1 MPGPRS
7 PNRPA
12 VFRLIGRYIF
22 REILT
27 SSVLGTVMATFVV
40 FLQKVDKLFEVL
52 VAGNPDPKT
61 IALLLFYTIPPVLP
75 LTIPF
80 GVLVGILIGL
90 GRMASDGE
98 IIAMRAGGVS
108 SRKVIAPVLLFA
120 TMGTALAGFA
130 SLRLTPYSLRQSGD
144 ILYRLAANQAS
155 ANIQPRIFDENVNPN
170 TLLYVGD
177 VRPGDPAQW
186 RDIFIADVT
195 PPEQRKKGIGEKAD
209 GPMITVARFA
219 LATSDPK
226 NNRIQLDL
234 RDYST
239 HEMGKDGV
247 AYDDS
252 APVKTVALETKPP
265 DDKTFAANSMNT
277 RELMHYRGPEWINV
291 GVELHRRFA
300 LPLACIVLAL
310 VGIPVGISTR
320 KGGRSAAYVNAIF
333 LAFFGYYLSSVSLV
347 GVAQRRKL
355 PVPVAGWLPD
365 VMFGVAG
372 LVFLFRMELPGDRD
386 LLSYTRDFFG
396 IVFEKFKSKTKKP
409 ERARFTGWRLP
420 LLPQIVDTYILSNFV
435 FYMVLVLAS
444 FVSMTEVFN
453 FFELMGD
460 MLRNSTLMTM
470 FTYLFFLIPQLVYRL
485 LPISVLMAVLVTL
498 GVLSKQNEVTAF
510 KACGVSL
517 YRLAAPVLISS
528 MFFGGALFGFDY
540 SYVPA
545 ANRRQDRLRDQIKGR
560 VTQTYL
566 NPNSKWIMGTDSR
579 IYYYKYFDTGEKSMA
594 GVSVFELDPNTFRLR
609 RQIQAQRALWR
620 PSLHTWVFENGWSSD
635 FHGVIRQVPR
645 NNFQAT
651 TFPELNEP
659 PDYFLK
665 EAVQERQMNFLELDR
680 YIADLRQSGLV
691 DTRKLQVQYELK
703 FANPLF
709 ALIMAMIAV
718 PFGFLVGNRGAM
730 TGIGASIVIAISY
743 LGIQPLFE
751 KIGDVGL
758 LPPTIAAWSPDILF
772 SLVGMY
778 LLLRLRS

>member
-1 MPGPRS
+1 
-7 PNRPA
+7 
-12 VFRLIGRYIF
+12 VLRLIGRYIF
-22 REILT
+22 REILA
-27 SSVLGTVMATFVV
+27 SSVLGTLLATFVV
-40 FLQKVDKLFEVL
+40 FLQRVDQLFEVL

-61 IALLLFYTIPPVLP
+61 VILLLAYTVPPVLP

-98 IIAMRAGGVS
+98 IVAMRAAGVS

-120 TMGTALAGFA
+120 TLGAGLAAVAAL
-130 SLRLTPYSLRQSGD
+130 RWTPYSFRQSTE
-144 ILYRLAANQAS
+144 ILYSLAANQTS
-155 ANIQPRIFDENVNPN
+155 GNIQPRIFDENLNKN
-170 TLLYVGD
+170 TILYVGD
-177 VRPGDPAQW
+177 VRSGDPAQW
-186 RDIFIADVT
+186 RNIFIADTT
-195 PPEQRKKGIGEKAD
+195 PPEERKNGAGAKGD
-209 GPMITVARFA
+209 GPLVTVARA
-219 LATSDPK
+219 GLATSDPR
-226 NNRIQLDL
+226 NNRIQLEL
-234 RDYST
+234 REYYS
-239 HEMGKDGV
+239 HEMGKDAH
-247 AYDDS
+247 AYDDF
-252 APVKTVALETKPP
+252 APIKTVALQTKPP
-265 DDKTFAANSMNT
+265 EEKTFAARSMNT
-277 RELMHYRGPEWINV
+277 RELLHYHGPDWI
-291 GVELHRRFA
+291 GAGLELHRRFA

-347 GVAQRRKL
+347 GVAQRRSL
-355 PVPVAGWLPD
+355 PIPVASWLPD
-365 VMFGVAG
+365 VVFAIAG
-372 LVFLFRMELPGDRD
+372 IVFLIRMERPGDRD
-386 LLSYTRDFFG
+386 ILSQMRGFFG
-396 IVFEKFKSKTKKP
+396 ALLDRVKTPQKK
-409 ERARFTGWRLP
+409 RAAPARAGRRLP
-420 LLPQIVDTYILSNFV
+420 LLPQIVDTYVLSNFL
-435 FYMVLVLAS
+435 FYLVLVLAS

-460 MLRNSTLMTM
+460 MLRNSNLVTM
-470 FTYLFFLIPQLVYRL
+470 LTYLFFLIPQLVYRL

-517 YRLAAPVLISS
+517 YRLAAPVLIAS
-528 MFFGGALFGFDY
+528 MLCGGALFGFDY

-545 ANRRQDRLRDQIKGR
+545 ANRRQDALRDQIKGR

-566 NPNSKWIMGTDSR
+566 NPNRKWIMGSDSR
-579 IYYYKYFDTGEKSMA
+579 IYYYKYFDPTSKVMVD
-594 GVSVFELDPNTFRLR
+594 VSVFELDPATFRLK
-609 RQIQAQRALWR
+609 RQIQAQRAEWHPALRAW
-620 PSLHTWVFENGWSSD
+620 LFEEGWSSD
-635 FHGVIRQVPR
+635 FQGTRRVVPR

-651 TFPELNEP
+651 TFPELNET

-665 EAVQERQMNFLELDR
+665 EVQKEQQMNFLDLQK
-680 YIADLRQSGLV
+680 YITDLEQSGLV
-691 DTRKLQVQYELK
+691 DTRKLQVQYHLK

-709 ALIMAMIAV
+709 AVIMAMIAV

-758 LPPTIAAWSPDILF
+758 LPPAMAAWSPDLLF

-778 LLLRLRS
+778 LLLRMRS

>member
-1 MPGPRS
+1 
-7 PNRPA
+7 
-12 VFRLIGRYIF
+12 VFRIIGRYVF

-40 FLQKVDKLFEVL
+40 FLQKVDRLFEVL
-52 VAGNPDPKT
+52 VAGNPDAKT
-61 IALLLFYTIPPVLP
+61 VILLLLYTIPPVLP

-98 IIAMRAGGVS
+98 IIAMRAAGVS

-120 TMGTALAGFA
+120 ALGTALAGLA
-130 SLRLTPYSLRQSGD
+130 SLRLTPYSLRQSED

-170 TLLYVGD
+170 TLLYVND

-186 RDIFIADVT
+186 RDIFIADT
-195 PPEQRKKGIGEKAD
+195 TDPSQRKAGIGQKAD

-219 LATSDPK
+219 LAVSDPK
-226 NNRIQLDL
+226 NNRIQLNL

-265 DDKTFAANSMNT
+265 DDKTFAASSMNT
-277 RELMHYRGPEWINV
+277 RELLRYRGPEWINV
-291 GVELHRRFA
+291 GLELHRRFTY
-300 LPLACIVLAL
+300 PLACIVLAL

-333 LAFFGYYLSSVSLV
+333 LAFFGYYLSAVSLV
-347 GVAQRRKL
+347 GVAQRRRL
-355 PVPVAGWLPD
+355 PIPVASWLPD
-365 VMFGVAG
+365 AVFGIAG
-372 LVFLFRMELPGDRD
+372 LIFLVRMELPGDTD
-386 LLSYTRDFFG
+386 LLSQARDFIG
-396 IVFEKFKSKTKKP
+396 RVIELFKRKAEMPVRAPKP
-409 ERARFTGWRLP
+409 ATGRFTGWRLP

-470 FTYLFFLIPQLVYRL
+470 FTYLFFLIPQLIYRL

-517 YRLAAPVLISS
+517 YRMAAPVLISS

-545 ANRRQDRLRDQIKGR
+545 ANRRQDALRDQIKGR

-566 NPNSKWIMGTDSR
+566 NPNSKWIMGSDSR
-579 IYYYKYFDTGEKSMA
+579 IYFYKYFDSGEKTMA
-594 GVSVFELDPNTFRLR
+594 GVSVFELDPASFRLR
-609 RQIQAQRALWR
+609 RQIQAQRAVWR

-635 FHGVIRQVPR
+635 FRGVTRVVPR

-651 TFPELNEP
+651 AFPELNEA

-665 EAVQERQMNFLELDR
+665 EAVLERQMNFLELQK
-680 YIADLRQSGLV
+680 YISDLQQSGLV
-691 DTRKLQVQYELK
+691 DTRKLQVQYQLK

-758 LPPTIAAWSPDILF
+758 LPPTVAAWSPDLLF

-778 LLLRLRS
+778 LLLRMRS